1 MTKEK
6 PWKTRT
12 DSRLFKYKFE
22 TMTKYKKRSI
32 GIVAGVLLVLTLML
46 TGLTRDEKLFQIDK
60 NLDIYYSLIRELNL
74 FYVDEIN
81 PEKLIKTSI
90 DDMLESLDP
99 YTTYIPESE
108 MEDFRFMTTGE
119 YAGIGAL
126 ISKHDST
133 IIIAE
138 PYEGFP
144 AQKTGLKAGDILLE
158 VSGKNT
164 KKMSTE
170 DVSNLLKGPANEVV
184 KVKIQRP
191 GQKKS
196 MEIDIVREKIQIDP
210 VPYYGMLDKTTA
222 YIRLSNFTVDCGER
236 VKKIFLELKEKE
248 GAKTLILDLRSNP
261 GGLLNEAVNIVNLF
275 VPKGE
280 EVVSTRGK
288 VKDWDK
294 VYTATEEPVDTVMP
308 IAVLV
313 NRGSASASEIVA
325 GALQDLDRAVIVGS
339 RTFGKG
345 LVQTTRELSY
355 KSSLKVTTAKYY
367 IPSGRCIQ
375 ALDYSHR
382 NEDGSVGTVPDSLI
396 SEFTTKKGRK
406 VYDGGGIIPDIK
418 IDLDRISSL
427 SVNLIN
433 DFMYFDFATLYAN
446 SNKSIPAPEE
456 FEVTP
461 EIYNKF
467 KDFLKERNFTY
478 QSDTEEELEKLIET
492 AKEEKYYDIAQSEFE
507 GLKARVKHEL
517 NKDLEEFK
525 DEAKDILT
533 DEIVSRYYYQKGAIK
548 ATIKSDKGIEKA
560 KEVLSKPA
568 AFSAVFKPGTI
579 VSMNGKPM

>member
-1 MTKEK
+1 M
-6 PWKTRT
+6 
-12 DSRLFKYKFE
+12 
-22 TMTKYKKRSI
+22 MTKYPKRKI
-32 GIVAGVLLVLTLML
+32 GIVAGILLILAVVF

-81 PEKLIKTSI
+81 PEKLIRTSI

-108 MEDFRFMTTGE
+108 MEDFKFMTTGE
-119 YAGIGAL
+119 YAGIGAM
-126 ISKHDST
+126 ISKHDSVV
-133 IIIAE
+133 IIAE

-144 AQKTGLKAGDILLE
+144 AQKSGLKAGDILLE
-158 VSGKNT
+158 VDGKST
-164 KKMSTE
+164 AKMSTE
-170 DVSNLLKGPANEVV
+170 DVSNMLKGPANKEV

-191 GQKKS
+191 GHKRTQ
-196 MEIDIVREKIQIDP
+196 EVDIKREKIQIDP
-210 VPYYGMLDKTTA
+210 VPWYGMLDQNTG
-222 YIRLSNFTVDCGER
+222 YIRLANFTTDCGKR
-236 VKKIFLELKEKE
+236 VKDVFLDLKKQ
-248 GAKTLILDLRSNP
+248 GAKTLIFDLRSNP
-261 GGLLNEAVNIVNLF
+261 GGLLNEAVDIVNLF

-288 VKDWDK
+288 VKQWDK
-294 VYTATEEPVDTVMP
+294 VYKATQEPIDTVMP

-355 KSSLKVTTAKYY
+355 KSNLKVTTAKYY

-382 NEDGSVGTVPDSLI
+382 NEDGSVGVVPDSLI

-418 IDLDRISSL
+418 IDLDRLSSL

-433 DFMYFDFATLYAN
+433 DFMYFDFATIYAD
-446 SNKSIPAPEE
+446 SHKSIPAPED
-456 FEVTP
+456 FEITP
-461 EIYNKF
+461 EIYNEF
-467 KDFLKERNFTY
+467 KTYLKERNFSY
-478 QSDTEEELEKLIET
+478 KSDTEKEVEKLIET
-492 AKEEKYYDIAQSEFE
+492 AKEEKYYDVAQAEFDN
-507 GLKARVKHEL
+507 LKARVRHEL
-517 NKDLEEFK
+517 DKDLEQFK

-533 DEIVSRYYYQKGAIK
+533 DEIVSRYYYQKGAIQ
-548 ATIKSDKGIEKA
+548 ATIKSDKGIAKA

-568 AFSAVFKPGTI
+568 DFTAVFKPGTI
-579 VSMNGKPM
+579 ISMTGKPL